1 MKKLMVGI
9 ALTATLATAVTPGF
23 GSIGGNQ
30 EKAYAAT
37 VTYKVTASKLN
48 VRSGAGT
55 TYGIIGSVVKDQ
67 TLSVVSKSG
76 SWYKINYNGRTGY
89 VSSDYVQASGTTTA
103 PTTPPAESAA
113 YTVTA
118 STLNVR
124 SGAGTNYA
132 SIGSV
137 IKGQKLSVV
146 SKSGSWYKIN
156 YNGRTGYVS
165 SDYVQ
170 ASGTTTAPTT
180 PPAESTAYT
189 VTASTLNVRS
199 GAGTNYASIGSVTKG
214 QKLSV
219 VSKSGS
225 WYKINYNGRTGYVSS
240 DYVQASGTTTAPTTP
255 PAESTAY
262 TVTASTLNVRS
273 GAGTNYASIGSVT
286 KGQKLSV
293 VSKSGSWYK
302 INYNGRTG
310 YVSSDYVQ
318 ASGTTTAPTTP
329 PAESTA
335 YTVTA
340 STLNVRSGA
349 GTSYASIGS
358 VTKGQKLSVVSKSGS
373 WYKINYNGRTG
384 YVSSD
389 YVQASATASPKLVV
403 DSFKT
408 LGNAQQVIL
417 VTADNYDTKSAKIQ
431 TFEKVDG
438 KWKQVLTANGVL
450 GQKGFALSKKE
461 GDMESPTGKY
471 TIGTAFGRYANPGTK
486 LPYRKITAN
495 DVWVDDSKSSLYNTW
510 QQKPANGRW
519 TSAENMDIPAYD
531 YGFVI
536 NYNESRTPGKGSA
549 IFFHVGTNYTAG
561 CTATSKEQVVSILK
575 WLNPEKNPVIIQS
588 LVSELD
594 KY

>member
-1 MKKLMVGI
+1 MEGKQLKKLMVGM

-30 EKAYAAT
+30 GKAYAAT

-55 TYGIIGSVVKDQ
+55 NYGIIGSVVKDQ
-67 TLSVVSKSG
+67 MLSVVSKSG

-89 VSSDYVQASGTTTA
+89 VSSDYVQASGTTT
-103 PTTPPAESAA
+103 PPAESTT

-124 SGAGTNYA
+124 SGAGT
-132 SIGSV
+132 S
-137 IKGQKLSVV
+137 
-146 SKSGSWYKIN
+146 
-156 YNGRTGYVS
+156 
-165 SDYVQ
+165 
-170 ASGTTTAPTT
+170 
-180 PPAESTAYT
+180 
-189 VTASTLNVRS
+189 
-199 GAGTNYASIGSVTKG
+199 YASIGSVTKG

-240 DYVQASGTTTAPTTP
+240 DYVQASGTTTP
-255 PAESTAY
+255 PAEST
-262 TVTASTLNVRS
+262 T
-273 GAGTNYASIGSVT
+273 
-286 KGQKLSV
+286 
-293 VSKSGSWYK
+293 
-302 INYNGRTG
+302 
-310 YVSSDYVQ
+310 
-318 ASGTTTAPTTP
+318 
-329 PAESTA
+329 

-358 VTKGQKLSVVSKSGS
+358 VTKGQKLSVVCKSGS

-471 TIGTAFGRYANPGTK
+471 TIGTAFGRYENPGTK

-536 NYNESRTPGKGSA
+536 NYNESRTPGNGSA

-588 LVSELD
+588 PVSELD

>member
-1 MKKLMVGI
+1 MKKLMVGM

-55 TYGIIGSVVKDQ
+55 TYGIIGSVVKGQ
-67 TLSVVSKSG
+67 TLSVMSKSG

-89 VSSDYVQASGTTTA
+89 VSSDYVQTSGT
-103 PTTPPAESAA
+103 TTPPAESTT

-124 SGAGTNYA
+124 SGAGTNY
-132 SIGSV
+132 V
-137 IKGQKLSVV
+137 
-146 SKSGSWYKIN
+146 
-156 YNGRTGYVS
+156 
-165 SDYVQ
+165 
-170 ASGTTTAPTT
+170 
-180 PPAESTAYT
+180 
-189 VTASTLNVRS
+189 
-199 GAGTNYASIGSVTKG
+199 SIGSVTKG

-240 DYVQASGTTTAPTTP
+240 DYVQTSGTTTP
-255 PAESTAY
+255 PAEST
-262 TVTASTLNVRS
+262 T
-273 GAGTNYASIGSVT
+273 
-286 KGQKLSV
+286 
-293 VSKSGSWYK
+293 
-302 INYNGRTG
+302 
-310 YVSSDYVQ
+310 
-318 ASGTTTAPTTP
+318 
-329 PAESTA
+329 

-358 VTKGQKLSVVSKSGS
+358 VTKGQKLSVVSKSGN

-588 LVSELD
+588 PVSELD

>member
-1 MKKLMVGI
+1 MEGKQLKKLMVGM

-55 TYGIIGSVVKDQ
+55 TYGIIGSVVKGQ
-67 TLSVVSKSG
+67 TLSVMSKSG

-89 VSSDYVQASGTTTA
+89 VSSDYVQTSGT
-103 PTTPPAESAA
+103 
-113 YTVTA
+113 
-118 STLNVR
+118 
-124 SGAGTNYA
+124 
-132 SIGSV
+132 
-137 IKGQKLSVV
+137 
-146 SKSGSWYKIN
+146 
-156 YNGRTGYVS
+156 
-165 SDYVQ
+165 
-170 ASGTTTAPTT
+170 TT
-180 PPAESTAYT
+180 PPAESTTYT

-240 DYVQASGTTTAPTTP
+240 DYVQTSGTTTP
-255 PAESTAY
+255 PAEST
-262 TVTASTLNVRS
+262 T
-273 GAGTNYASIGSVT
+273 
-286 KGQKLSV
+286 
-293 VSKSGSWYK
+293 
-302 INYNGRTG
+302 
-310 YVSSDYVQ
+310 
-318 ASGTTTAPTTP
+318 
-329 PAESTA
+329 

-358 VTKGQKLSVVSKSGS
+358 VTKGQKLSVVSKSGN

-588 LVSELD
+588 PVSELD

>member
-1 MKKLMVGI
+1 MT
-9 ALTATLATAVTPGF
+9 LTATLAMTITPGF
-23 GSIGGNQ
+23 SSIGGNQ
-30 EKAYAAT
+30 GKAYAAT
-37 VTYKVTASKLN
+37 VTYKVTATKLN

-67 TLSVVSKSG
+67 MLSVVSKSG

-89 VSSDYVQASGTTTA
+89 VSSDYVQVSGT
-103 PTTPPAESAA
+103 TTPPAESTT

-124 SGAGTNYA
+124 SGAGTSYA
-132 SIGSV
+132 
-137 IKGQKLSVV
+137 
-146 SKSGSWYKIN
+146 
-156 YNGRTGYVS
+156 
-165 SDYVQ
+165 
-170 ASGTTTAPTT
+170 A
-180 PPAESTAYT
+180 
-189 VTASTLNVRS
+189 
-199 GAGTNYASIGSVTKG
+199 IGSVTKG

-240 DYVQASGTTTAPTTP
+240 DYVQVSGTTTP
-255 PAESTAY
+255 PAEST
-262 TVTASTLNVRS
+262 T
-273 GAGTNYASIGSVT
+273 
-286 KGQKLSV
+286 
-293 VSKSGSWYK
+293 
-302 INYNGRTG
+302 
-310 YVSSDYVQ
+310 
-318 ASGTTTAPTTP
+318 
-329 PAESTA
+329 

-349 GTSYASIGS
+349 GTSYAAIGS

-417 VTADNYDTKSAKIQ
+417 VTADNYDTKSARIQ
-431 TFEKVDG
+431 TFEKADG

-471 TIGTAFGRYANPGTK
+471 TIGTAFGRYENPGTK
-486 LPYRKITAN
+486 LLYRKITAN
-495 DVWVDDSKSSLYNTW
+495 DVWVDDSKSPLYNTW

-588 LVSELD
+588 PVSELD

>member
-1 MKKLMVGI
+1 MEGKQLKKLMVGM

-30 EKAYAAT
+30 GKAYAAT

-55 TYGIIGSVVKDQ
+55 TYGIIGSVVKGQ
-67 TLSVVSKSG
+67 TLSVMSKSG

-89 VSSDYVQASGTTTA
+89 VSSDYVQSSG
-103 PTTPPAESAA
+103 
-113 YTVTA
+113 
-118 STLNVR
+118 
-124 SGAGTNYA
+124 
-132 SIGSV
+132 
-137 IKGQKLSVV
+137 
-146 SKSGSWYKIN
+146 
-156 YNGRTGYVS
+156 
-165 SDYVQ
+165 
-170 ASGTTTAPTT
+170 TT
-180 PPAESTAYT
+180 PPAESTTYT

-240 DYVQASGTTTAPTTP
+240 DYVQTSGTTP

-273 GAGTNYASIGSVT
+273 GAGTNYAAIGSVT

-293 VSKSGSWYK
+293 VSKSG
-302 INYNGRTG
+302 
-310 YVSSDYVQ
+310 D
-318 ASGTTTAPTTP
+318 
-329 PAESTA
+329 
-335 YTVTA
+335 
-340 STLNVRSGA
+340 
-349 GTSYASIGS
+349 
-358 VTKGQKLSVVSKSGS
+358 

-471 TIGTAFGRYANPGTK
+471 TIGTGFGRYANPGTK

-588 LVSELD
+588 PVSELD

>member
-1 MKKLMVGI
+1 MEGKQLKKLMVGM

-30 EKAYAAT
+30 EKAYAAAT

-55 TYGIIGSVVKDQ
+55 NYGIIGSVVKDQ
-67 TLSVVSKSG
+67 MLSVVSKSG

-89 VSSDYVQASGTTTA
+89 VSSDYVQASGTTT
-103 PTTPPAESAA
+103 
-113 YTVTA
+113 
-118 STLNVR
+118 
-124 SGAGTNYA
+124 
-132 SIGSV
+132 
-137 IKGQKLSVV
+137 
-146 SKSGSWYKIN
+146 
-156 YNGRTGYVS
+156 
-165 SDYVQ
+165 
-170 ASGTTTAPTT
+170 
-180 PPAESTAYT
+180 PPAESTT
-189 VTASTLNVRS
+189 
-199 GAGTNYASIGSVTKG
+199 
-214 QKLSV
+214 
-219 VSKSGS
+219 
-225 WYKINYNGRTGYVSS
+225 
-240 DYVQASGTTTAPTTP
+240 
-255 PAESTAY
+255 
-262 TVTASTLNVRS
+262 
-273 GAGTNYASIGSVT
+273 
-286 KGQKLSV
+286 
-293 VSKSGSWYK
+293 
-302 INYNGRTG
+302 
-310 YVSSDYVQ
+310 
-318 ASGTTTAPTTP
+318 
-329 PAESTA
+329 

-536 NYNESRTPGKGSA
+536 NYNESRTPGNGSA

-588 LVSELD
+588 PVSELD

>member
-1 MKKLMVGI
+1 VEGKQLKKLMVGM
-9 ALTATLATAVTPGF
+9 ALTATLATAITPDF
-23 GSIGGNQ
+23 SSIGGNQ
-30 EKAYAAT
+30 GKAYAAT

-48 VRSGAGT
+48 VRSGAET

-89 VSSDYVQASGTTTA
+89 VSSDYVQASGTT
-103 PTTPPAESAA
+103 PS
-113 YTVTA
+113 
-118 STLNVR
+118 
-124 SGAGTNYA
+124 
-132 SIGSV
+132 
-137 IKGQKLSVV
+137 
-146 SKSGSWYKIN
+146 
-156 YNGRTGYVS
+156 
-165 SDYVQ
+165 
-170 ASGTTTAPTT
+170 
-180 PPAESTAYT
+180 AESTTYI

-225 WYKINYNGRTGYVSS
+225 WYKINYNGG
-240 DYVQASGTTTAPTTP
+240 
-255 PAESTAY
+255 
-262 TVTASTLNVRS
+262 
-273 GAGTNYASIGSVT
+273 
-286 KGQKLSV
+286 
-293 VSKSGSWYK
+293 
-302 INYNGRTG
+302 
-310 YVSSDYVQ
+310 
-318 ASGTTTAPTTP
+318 
-329 PAESTA
+329 
-335 YTVTA
+335 
-340 STLNVRSGA
+340 
-349 GTSYASIGS
+349 
-358 VTKGQKLSVVSKSGS
+358 
-373 WYKINYNGRTG
+373 TG

-588 LVSELD
+588 PVSELD

>member
-1 MKKLMVGI
+1 MEGKQLKRLMVGM
-9 ALTATLATAVTPGF
+9 ALTATLVTAVTPGF
-23 GSIGGNQ
+23 GSIGKNQ

-55 TYGIIGSVVKDQ
+55 TYGIIGSVVKGQ
-67 TLSVVSKSG
+67 TLSVMSKSGSWYKINYGGRTGYVSSDYVQASGTTTPPAESTTYSVTASTLNVRSGAGTNYAAIGSVTKGQTLSVMSKSG

-89 VSSDYVQASGTTTA
+89 VSSDYVQSSGT
-103 PTTPPAESAA
+103 
-113 YTVTA
+113 
-118 STLNVR
+118 
-124 SGAGTNYA
+124 
-132 SIGSV
+132 
-137 IKGQKLSVV
+137 
-146 SKSGSWYKIN
+146 
-156 YNGRTGYVS
+156 
-165 SDYVQ
+165 
-170 ASGTTTAPTT
+170 TT
-180 PPAESTAYT
+180 PPAESTTY
-189 VTASTLNVRS
+189 
-199 GAGTNYASIGSVTKG
+199 I
-214 QKLSV
+214 
-219 VSKSGS
+219 
-225 WYKINYNGRTGYVSS
+225 
-240 DYVQASGTTTAPTTP
+240 
-255 PAESTAY
+255 
-262 TVTASTLNVRS
+262 
-273 GAGTNYASIGSVT
+273 
-286 KGQKLSV
+286 
-293 VSKSGSWYK
+293 
-302 INYNGRTG
+302 
-310 YVSSDYVQ
+310 
-318 ASGTTTAPTTP
+318 
-329 PAESTA
+329 
-335 YTVTA
+335 VTA

-358 VTKGQKLSVVSKSGS
+358 VTKGQKLSVVSKSGD

-389 YVQASATASPKLVV
+389 YVQVSATASPKLVV

-438 KWKQVLTANGVL
+438 NWKQVLTANGVL
-450 GQKGFALSKKE
+450 GQKGFSLSKKE

-471 TIGTAFGRYANPGTK
+471 TIGTAFGRYENPGTK
-486 LPYRKITAN
+486 LPYRKITSN

-519 TSAENMDIPAYD
+519 ASAENMDIPAYD

-575 WLNPEKNPVIIQS
+575 WLNPEKKPVIIQS
-588 LVSELD
+588 PVSELD

>member
-1 MKKLMVGI
+1 MKKLMVGM

-30 EKAYAAT
+30 GKAYAAT

-55 TYGIIGSVVKDQ
+55 NYGIIGSVVKDQ
-67 TLSVVSKSG
+67 MLSVVSKSG
-76 SWYKINYNGRTGY
+76 SWYKINYSGRTGY
-89 VSSDYVQASGTTTA
+89 VSSDYVQASGTT
-103 PTTPPAESAA
+103 
-113 YTVTA
+113 
-118 STLNVR
+118 
-124 SGAGTNYA
+124 
-132 SIGSV
+132 
-137 IKGQKLSVV
+137 
-146 SKSGSWYKIN
+146 
-156 YNGRTGYVS
+156 
-165 SDYVQ
+165 
-170 ASGTTTAPTT
+170 
-180 PPAESTAYT
+180 PPAESTTYT

-240 DYVQASGTTTAPTTP
+240 DYVQASGTTTP
-255 PAESTAY
+255 PAEST
-262 TVTASTLNVRS
+262 T
-273 GAGTNYASIGSVT
+273 
-286 KGQKLSV
+286 
-293 VSKSGSWYK
+293 
-302 INYNGRTG
+302 
-310 YVSSDYVQ
+310 
-318 ASGTTTAPTTP
+318 
-329 PAESTA
+329 

-471 TIGTAFGRYANPGTK
+471 TIGTAFGRYENPGTK

-536 NYNESRTPGKGSA
+536 NYNESRTPGNGSA

-588 LVSELD
+588 PVSELD

>member
-1 MKKLMVGI
+1 MEGKQLKKLMVGM

-30 EKAYAAT
+30 GKAYAAT

-55 TYGIIGSVVKDQ
+55 NYGIIGSVVKDQ
-67 TLSVVSKSG
+67 MLSVVSKSG

-89 VSSDYVQASGTTTA
+89 VSSDYVQASGTTT
-103 PTTPPAESAA
+103 PPSESTT

-124 SGAGTNYA
+124 SGAGT
-132 SIGSV
+132 S
-137 IKGQKLSVV
+137 
-146 SKSGSWYKIN
+146 
-156 YNGRTGYVS
+156 
-165 SDYVQ
+165 
-170 ASGTTTAPTT
+170 
-180 PPAESTAYT
+180 
-189 VTASTLNVRS
+189 
-199 GAGTNYASIGSVTKG
+199 YASIGSVTKG

-240 DYVQASGTTTAPTTP
+240 DYVQASGTTTP
-255 PAESTAY
+255 PAEST
-262 TVTASTLNVRS
+262 T
-273 GAGTNYASIGSVT
+273 
-286 KGQKLSV
+286 
-293 VSKSGSWYK
+293 
-302 INYNGRTG
+302 
-310 YVSSDYVQ
+310 
-318 ASGTTTAPTTP
+318 
-329 PAESTA
+329 

-471 TIGTAFGRYANPGTK
+471 TIGTAFGRYENPGTK

-536 NYNESRTPGKGSA
+536 NYNESRTPGNGSA

-588 LVSELD
+588 PVSELD

>member
-1 MKKLMVGI
+1 LKKLMVGM

-55 TYGIIGSVVKDQ
+55 TYGIIGSVVKGQ
-67 TLSVVSKSG
+67 TLSVMSKSG

-89 VSSDYVQASGTTTA
+89 VSSDYVQTSGT
-103 PTTPPAESAA
+103 
-113 YTVTA
+113 
-118 STLNVR
+118 
-124 SGAGTNYA
+124 
-132 SIGSV
+132 
-137 IKGQKLSVV
+137 
-146 SKSGSWYKIN
+146 
-156 YNGRTGYVS
+156 
-165 SDYVQ
+165 
-170 ASGTTTAPTT
+170 TT
-180 PPAESTAYT
+180 PPAESTTYT

-240 DYVQASGTTTAPTTP
+240 DYVQTSGTTTP
-255 PAESTAY
+255 PAEST
-262 TVTASTLNVRS
+262 T
-273 GAGTNYASIGSVT
+273 
-286 KGQKLSV
+286 
-293 VSKSGSWYK
+293 
-302 INYNGRTG
+302 
-310 YVSSDYVQ
+310 
-318 ASGTTTAPTTP
+318 
-329 PAESTA
+329 

-358 VTKGQKLSVVSKSGS
+358 VTKGQKLSVVSKSGN

-588 LVSELD
+588 PVSELD

>member
-1 MKKLMVGI
+1 MEGKQLKKLMVGM

-30 EKAYAAT
+30 GKAYAAT

-55 TYGIIGSVVKDQ
+55 NYGIIGSVVKDQ
-67 TLSVVSKSG
+67 MLSVVSKSG

-89 VSSDYVQASGTTTA
+89 VSSDYVQASGTTT
-103 PTTPPAESAA
+103 PPAESTT

-124 SGAGTNYA
+124 SGAGT
-132 SIGSV
+132 S
-137 IKGQKLSVV
+137 
-146 SKSGSWYKIN
+146 
-156 YNGRTGYVS
+156 
-165 SDYVQ
+165 
-170 ASGTTTAPTT
+170 
-180 PPAESTAYT
+180 
-189 VTASTLNVRS
+189 
-199 GAGTNYASIGSVTKG
+199 YASIGSVTKG

-240 DYVQASGTTTAPTTP
+240 DYVQASGTTTP
-255 PAESTAY
+255 PAEST
-262 TVTASTLNVRS
+262 T
-273 GAGTNYASIGSVT
+273 
-286 KGQKLSV
+286 
-293 VSKSGSWYK
+293 
-302 INYNGRTG
+302 
-310 YVSSDYVQ
+310 
-318 ASGTTTAPTTP
+318 
-329 PAESTA
+329 

-358 VTKGQKLSVVSKSGS
+358 VTKGQKLSVVSKSRS

-438 KWKQVLTANGVL
+438 KWKQVLTANGVV

-471 TIGTAFGRYANPGTK
+471 TIGTAFGRYENPGTK

-536 NYNESRTPGKGSA
+536 NYNESRTPGNGSA

-588 LVSELD
+588 PVSELD

>member
-1 MKKLMVGI
+1 MEGKQLKKLMVGM

-30 EKAYAAT
+30 GKAYAAT

-55 TYGIIGSVVKDQ
+55 NYGIIGSVVKDQ
-67 TLSVVSKSG
+67 MLSVVSKSG

-89 VSSDYVQASGTTTA
+89 VSSDYVQASGTTT
-103 PTTPPAESAA
+103 PPAESTT

-124 SGAGTNYA
+124 SGAGT
-132 SIGSV
+132 S
-137 IKGQKLSVV
+137 
-146 SKSGSWYKIN
+146 
-156 YNGRTGYVS
+156 
-165 SDYVQ
+165 
-170 ASGTTTAPTT
+170 
-180 PPAESTAYT
+180 
-189 VTASTLNVRS
+189 
-199 GAGTNYASIGSVTKG
+199 YASIGSVTKG

-240 DYVQASGTTTAPTTP
+240 DYVQASGTTTP
-255 PAESTAY
+255 PAEST
-262 TVTASTLNVRS
+262 T
-273 GAGTNYASIGSVT
+273 
-286 KGQKLSV
+286 
-293 VSKSGSWYK
+293 
-302 INYNGRTG
+302 
-310 YVSSDYVQ
+310 
-318 ASGTTTAPTTP
+318 
-329 PAESTA
+329 

-471 TIGTAFGRYANPGTK
+471 TIGTAFGRYENPGTK
-486 LPYRKITAN
+486 LPYQKITAN

-536 NYNESRTPGKGSA
+536 NYNESRTPGNGSA

-588 LVSELD
+588 PVSELD

>member
-1 MKKLMVGI
+1 MEGKQLKKLMVGM

-30 EKAYAAT
+30 GKAYAAT

-55 TYGIIGSVVKDQ
+55 NYGIIGSVVKDQ
-67 TLSVVSKSG
+67 MLSVVSKSG

-89 VSSDYVQASGTTTA
+89 VSSDYVQASGTTT
-103 PTTPPAESAA
+103 PPAESTT

-124 SGAGTNYA
+124 SGAGT
-132 SIGSV
+132 S
-137 IKGQKLSVV
+137 
-146 SKSGSWYKIN
+146 
-156 YNGRTGYVS
+156 
-165 SDYVQ
+165 
-170 ASGTTTAPTT
+170 
-180 PPAESTAYT
+180 
-189 VTASTLNVRS
+189 
-199 GAGTNYASIGSVTKG
+199 YASIGSVTKG

-240 DYVQASGTTTAPTTP
+240 DYVQASGTTTP
-255 PAESTAY
+255 PAEST
-262 TVTASTLNVRS
+262 T
-273 GAGTNYASIGSVT
+273 
-286 KGQKLSV
+286 
-293 VSKSGSWYK
+293 
-302 INYNGRTG
+302 
-310 YVSSDYVQ
+310 
-318 ASGTTTAPTTP
+318 
-329 PAESTA
+329 

-358 VTKGQKLSVVSKSGS
+358 LTKGQKLSVVSKSGS

-471 TIGTAFGRYANPGTK
+471 TIGTAFGRYENPGTK

-536 NYNESRTPGKGSA
+536 NYNESRTPGNGSA

-588 LVSELD
+588 PVSELD

>member
-1 MKKLMVGI
+1 MEGKQLKKLMVGM

-23 GSIGGNQ
+23 GLIGGNQ
-30 EKAYAAT
+30 EKAYAAAA

-55 TYGIIGSVVKDQ
+55 TYGIIGSVVKGQ
-67 TLSVVSKSG
+67 TLSVMSKSG

-89 VSSDYVQASGTTTA
+89 VSSDYVQASGTA
-103 PTTPPAESAA
+103 TPPAESTT

-137 IKGQKLSVV
+137 KKGQKLSVV

-170 ASGTTTAPTT
+170 ASGTAT
-180 PPAESTAYT
+180 PPAESTTYT

-240 DYVQASGTTTAPTTP
+240 DYVQASATT
-255 PAESTAY
+255 
-262 TVTASTLNVRS
+262 
-273 GAGTNYASIGSVT
+273 
-286 KGQKLSV
+286 
-293 VSKSGSWYK
+293 
-302 INYNGRTG
+302 
-310 YVSSDYVQ
+310 
-318 ASGTTTAPTTP
+318 
-329 PAESTA
+329 
-335 YTVTA
+335 
-340 STLNVRSGA
+340 
-349 GTSYASIGS
+349 
-358 VTKGQKLSVVSKSGS
+358 
-373 WYKINYNGRTG
+373 
-384 YVSSD
+384 
-389 YVQASATASPKLVV
+389 SPKLVV

-588 LVSELD
+588 PVSELD

>member
-1 MKKLMVGI
+1 MKKLMVGM

-55 TYGIIGSVVKDQ
+55 NYGIIGSVVKDQ

-103 PTTPPAESAA
+103 PTTPPAESTT

-137 IKGQKLSVV
+137 TKGQKLSVM

-180 PPAESTAYT
+180 PPAESTTYTVTASTLNVRSGAGTNYASIGSVTKGQKLSVMSKSGSWYKINYNGRTGYVSSDYVQASGTTMAPTTPPAESTTYTVTASTLNVRSGAGTNYASIGSVTKGQKLSVMSKSGSWYKINYNGRTGYVSSDYVQASGTTTAPTTPPAESTTYT

-225 WYKINYNGRTGYVSS
+225 WYKINYNGR
-240 DYVQASGTTTAPTTP
+240 
-255 PAESTAY
+255 
-262 TVTASTLNVRS
+262 R
-273 GAGTNYASIGSVT
+273 
-286 KGQKLSV
+286 
-293 VSKSGSWYK
+293 
-302 INYNGRTG
+302 
-310 YVSSDYVQ
+310 
-318 ASGTTTAPTTP
+318 
-329 PAESTA
+329 
-335 YTVTA
+335 
-340 STLNVRSGA
+340 
-349 GTSYASIGS
+349 
-358 VTKGQKLSVVSKSGS
+358 
-373 WYKINYNGRTG
+373 G

-450 GQKGFALSKKE
+450 GQKGFALAKKE

-486 LPYRKITAN
+486 LPYRKITSN

-588 LVSELD
+588 PVSELD

>member
-1 MKKLMVGI
+1 MEGKQLKKLMVGM

-30 EKAYAAT
+30 GKAYAAT

-55 TYGIIGSVVKDQ
+55 NYGIIGSVVKDQ
-67 TLSVVSKSG
+67 MLSVVSKSG

-89 VSSDYVQASGTTTA
+89 VSSDYVQASGTTT
-103 PTTPPAESAA
+103 
-113 YTVTA
+113 
-118 STLNVR
+118 
-124 SGAGTNYA
+124 
-132 SIGSV
+132 
-137 IKGQKLSVV
+137 
-146 SKSGSWYKIN
+146 
-156 YNGRTGYVS
+156 
-165 SDYVQ
+165 
-170 ASGTTTAPTT
+170 
-180 PPAESTAYT
+180 PPAESTT
-189 VTASTLNVRS
+189 
-199 GAGTNYASIGSVTKG
+199 
-214 QKLSV
+214 
-219 VSKSGS
+219 
-225 WYKINYNGRTGYVSS
+225 
-240 DYVQASGTTTAPTTP
+240 
-255 PAESTAY
+255 
-262 TVTASTLNVRS
+262 
-273 GAGTNYASIGSVT
+273 
-286 KGQKLSV
+286 
-293 VSKSGSWYK
+293 
-302 INYNGRTG
+302 
-310 YVSSDYVQ
+310 
-318 ASGTTTAPTTP
+318 
-329 PAESTA
+329 

-536 NYNESRTPGKGSA
+536 NYNESRTPGNGSA

-588 LVSELD
+588 PVSELD

>member
-1 MKKLMVGI
+1 MEGKQLKKLMVGM

-55 TYGIIGSVVKDQ
+55 TYGIIGSVVKGQ

-89 VSSDYVQASGTTTA
+89 VSSDYVQASGTA
-103 PTTPPAESAA
+103 
-113 YTVTA
+113 
-118 STLNVR
+118 
-124 SGAGTNYA
+124 
-132 SIGSV
+132 
-137 IKGQKLSVV
+137 
-146 SKSGSWYKIN
+146 
-156 YNGRTGYVS
+156 
-165 SDYVQ
+165 
-170 ASGTTTAPTT
+170 T
-180 PPAESTAYT
+180 PPAESTTYT

-240 DYVQASGTTTAPTTP
+240 DYVQEASGTATP
-255 PAESTAY
+255 PAESTTY

-273 GAGTNYASIGSVT
+273 GAGTN
-286 KGQKLSV
+286 
-293 VSKSGSWYK
+293 
-302 INYNGRTG
+302 
-310 YVSSDYVQ
+310 
-318 ASGTTTAPTTP
+318 
-329 PAESTA
+329 
-335 YTVTA
+335 
-340 STLNVRSGA
+340 
-349 GTSYASIGS
+349 YASIGS

-588 LVSELD
+588 PVSELD

>member
-1 MKKLMVGI
+1 MEGKQLKKLMVGM

-30 EKAYAAT
+30 GKAYAAT

-55 TYGIIGSVVKDQ
+55 NYGIIGSVVKDQ
-67 TLSVVSKSG
+67 MLSVVSKSG

-89 VSSDYVQASGTTTA
+89 VSSDYVQASGTTT
-103 PTTPPAESAA
+103 
-113 YTVTA
+113 
-118 STLNVR
+118 
-124 SGAGTNYA
+124 
-132 SIGSV
+132 
-137 IKGQKLSVV
+137 
-146 SKSGSWYKIN
+146 
-156 YNGRTGYVS
+156 
-165 SDYVQ
+165 
-170 ASGTTTAPTT
+170 
-180 PPAESTAYT
+180 PPAESTT
-189 VTASTLNVRS
+189 
-199 GAGTNYASIGSVTKG
+199 
-214 QKLSV
+214 
-219 VSKSGS
+219 
-225 WYKINYNGRTGYVSS
+225 
-240 DYVQASGTTTAPTTP
+240 
-255 PAESTAY
+255 
-262 TVTASTLNVRS
+262 
-273 GAGTNYASIGSVT
+273 
-286 KGQKLSV
+286 
-293 VSKSGSWYK
+293 
-302 INYNGRTG
+302 
-310 YVSSDYVQ
+310 
-318 ASGTTTAPTTP
+318 
-329 PAESTA
+329 

-438 KWKQVLTANGVL
+438 KWKQVLTANGVV

-471 TIGTAFGRYANPGTK
+471 TIGTAFGRYENPGTK

-536 NYNESRTPGKGSA
+536 NYNESRTPGNGSA

-588 LVSELD
+588 PVSELD

>member
-1 MKKLMVGI
+1 MEGKQLKKLMVGM
-9 ALTATLATAVTPGF
+9 ALTAALATAVTPGF

-30 EKAYAAT
+30 GKAYAAT

-55 TYGIIGSVVKDQ
+55 NYGIIGSVVKDQ
-67 TLSVVSKSG
+67 MLSVVSKSG

-89 VSSDYVQASGTTTA
+89 VSSDYVQASGTTT
-103 PTTPPAESAA
+103 PPAESTT

-124 SGAGTNYA
+124 SGAGT
-132 SIGSV
+132 S
-137 IKGQKLSVV
+137 
-146 SKSGSWYKIN
+146 
-156 YNGRTGYVS
+156 
-165 SDYVQ
+165 
-170 ASGTTTAPTT
+170 
-180 PPAESTAYT
+180 
-189 VTASTLNVRS
+189 
-199 GAGTNYASIGSVTKG
+199 YASIGSVTKG

-240 DYVQASGTTTAPTTP
+240 DYVQASGTTTP
-255 PAESTAY
+255 PAEST
-262 TVTASTLNVRS
+262 T
-273 GAGTNYASIGSVT
+273 
-286 KGQKLSV
+286 
-293 VSKSGSWYK
+293 
-302 INYNGRTG
+302 
-310 YVSSDYVQ
+310 
-318 ASGTTTAPTTP
+318 
-329 PAESTA
+329 

-471 TIGTAFGRYANPGTK
+471 TIGTAFGRYENPGTK

-536 NYNESRTPGKGSA
+536 NYNESRTPGNGSA

-588 LVSELD
+588 PVSELD

>member
-1 MKKLMVGI
+1 MEGKQLKKLMVGM

-30 EKAYAAT
+30 GKAYAAT

-55 TYGIIGSVVKDQ
+55 TYGIIGSVAKGQ
-67 TLSVVSKSG
+67 TLSVMSKSG

-89 VSSDYVQASGTTTA
+89 VSSDYVQASGTTT
-103 PTTPPAESAA
+103 
-113 YTVTA
+113 
-118 STLNVR
+118 
-124 SGAGTNYA
+124 
-132 SIGSV
+132 
-137 IKGQKLSVV
+137 
-146 SKSGSWYKIN
+146 
-156 YNGRTGYVS
+156 
-165 SDYVQ
+165 
-170 ASGTTTAPTT
+170 
-180 PPAESTAYT
+180 PPAESTT
-189 VTASTLNVRS
+189 
-199 GAGTNYASIGSVTKG
+199 
-214 QKLSV
+214 
-219 VSKSGS
+219 
-225 WYKINYNGRTGYVSS
+225 
-240 DYVQASGTTTAPTTP
+240 
-255 PAESTAY
+255 
-262 TVTASTLNVRS
+262 
-273 GAGTNYASIGSVT
+273 
-286 KGQKLSV
+286 
-293 VSKSGSWYK
+293 
-302 INYNGRTG
+302 
-310 YVSSDYVQ
+310 
-318 ASGTTTAPTTP
+318 
-329 PAESTA
+329 

-389 YVQASATASPKLVV
+389 YVQASATTSPKLVV

-417 VTADNYDTKSAKIQ
+417 VTADNYDTKSAKIR
-431 TFEKVDG
+431 TFEKADG

-588 LVSELD
+588 PVSELD

>member
-1 MKKLMVGI
+1 MEGKQLKKLMVGM

-30 EKAYAAT
+30 EKAYAAAT

-55 TYGIIGSVVKDQ
+55 TYGIIGSVVKGQ
-67 TLSVVSKSG
+67 TLSVM
-76 SWYKINYNGRTGY
+76 
-89 VSSDYVQASGTTTA
+89 
-103 PTTPPAESAA
+103 
-113 YTVTA
+113 
-118 STLNVR
+118 
-124 SGAGTNYA
+124 
-132 SIGSV
+132 
-137 IKGQKLSVV
+137 
-146 SKSGSWYKIN
+146 
-156 YNGRTGYVS
+156 
-165 SDYVQ
+165 
-170 ASGTTTAPTT
+170 
-180 PPAESTAYT
+180 
-189 VTASTLNVRS
+189 
-199 GAGTNYASIGSVTKG
+199 
-214 QKLSV
+214 
-219 VSKSGS
+219 
-225 WYKINYNGRTGYVSS
+225 
-240 DYVQASGTTTAPTTP
+240 
-255 PAESTAY
+255 
-262 TVTASTLNVRS
+262 
-273 GAGTNYASIGSVT
+273 
-286 KGQKLSV
+286 
-293 VSKSGSWYK
+293 
-302 INYNGRTG
+302 
-310 YVSSDYVQ
+310 
-318 ASGTTTAPTTP
+318 
-329 PAESTA
+329 
-335 YTVTA
+335 
-340 STLNVRSGA
+340 
-349 GTSYASIGS
+349 
-358 VTKGQKLSVVSKSGS
+358 SKSGS

-389 YVQASATASPKLVV
+389 YVQASATTTTSPKLVV

-588 LVSELD
+588 PVSELD

>member
-1 MKKLMVGI
+1 MKKLMVGM

-55 TYGIIGSVVKDQ
+55 TYGIIGSVVKGQ
-67 TLSVVSKSG
+67 ALSVMSKSG
-76 SWYKINYNGRTGY
+76 SWYKINYNGRMGY
-89 VSSDYVQASGTTTA
+89 VSSDYVQASGTTT
-103 PTTPPAESAA
+103 PPAESTT

-118 STLNVR
+118 SM
-124 SGAGTNYA
+124 
-132 SIGSV
+132 
-137 IKGQKLSVV
+137 
-146 SKSGSWYKIN
+146 
-156 YNGRTGYVS
+156 
-165 SDYVQ
+165 
-170 ASGTTTAPTT
+170 
-180 PPAESTAYT
+180 
-189 VTASTLNVRS
+189 LNVRS

-225 WYKINYNGRTGYVSS
+225 WYKINYNGRMGYVSS
-240 DYVQASGTTTAPTTP
+240 DYVQASGTTTL
-255 PAESTAY
+255 PAESTTY
-262 TVTASTLNVRS
+262 TVTASMLNVRS
-273 GAGTNYASIGSVT
+273 GAGTN
-286 KGQKLSV
+286 
-293 VSKSGSWYK
+293 
-302 INYNGRTG
+302 
-310 YVSSDYVQ
+310 
-318 ASGTTTAPTTP
+318 
-329 PAESTA
+329 
-335 YTVTA
+335 
-340 STLNVRSGA
+340 
-349 GTSYASIGS
+349 YASIGS

-588 LVSELD
+588 PVSELD

>member
-1 MKKLMVGI
+1 MEGKQLKKLMVGM

-55 TYGIIGSVVKDQ
+55 TYGIIGSVVKGQ
-67 TLSVVSKSG
+67 TLSVMSKSG

-89 VSSDYVQASGTTTA
+89 VSSDYVQASGTTT
-103 PTTPPAESAA
+103 
-113 YTVTA
+113 
-118 STLNVR
+118 
-124 SGAGTNYA
+124 
-132 SIGSV
+132 
-137 IKGQKLSVV
+137 
-146 SKSGSWYKIN
+146 
-156 YNGRTGYVS
+156 
-165 SDYVQ
+165 
-170 ASGTTTAPTT
+170 
-180 PPAESTAYT
+180 PPAESTT
-189 VTASTLNVRS
+189 
-199 GAGTNYASIGSVTKG
+199 
-214 QKLSV
+214 
-219 VSKSGS
+219 
-225 WYKINYNGRTGYVSS
+225 
-240 DYVQASGTTTAPTTP
+240 
-255 PAESTAY
+255 
-262 TVTASTLNVRS
+262 
-273 GAGTNYASIGSVT
+273 
-286 KGQKLSV
+286 
-293 VSKSGSWYK
+293 
-302 INYNGRTG
+302 
-310 YVSSDYVQ
+310 
-318 ASGTTTAPTTP
+318 
-329 PAESTA
+329 

-438 KWKQVLTANGVL
+438 KWKQVLTANGVV

-471 TIGTAFGRYANPGTK
+471 TIGTAFGRYENPGTK

-588 LVSELD
+588 PVSELD

>member
-1 MKKLMVGI
+1 MEGKQLKKLMVGM

-30 EKAYAAT
+30 GKAYAAT

-48 VRSGAGT
+48 VRSGAET
-55 TYGIIGSVVKDQ
+55 NYGIIGSVVKDQ
-67 TLSVVSKSG
+67 MLSVVSKSG

-89 VSSDYVQASGTTTA
+89 VSSDYVQASGTTT
-103 PTTPPAESAA
+103 PPAESTT

-124 SGAGTNYA
+124 SGAGT
-132 SIGSV
+132 S
-137 IKGQKLSVV
+137 
-146 SKSGSWYKIN
+146 
-156 YNGRTGYVS
+156 
-165 SDYVQ
+165 
-170 ASGTTTAPTT
+170 
-180 PPAESTAYT
+180 
-189 VTASTLNVRS
+189 
-199 GAGTNYASIGSVTKG
+199 YASIGSVTKG

-240 DYVQASGTTTAPTTP
+240 DYVQASGTTTP
-255 PAESTAY
+255 PAEST
-262 TVTASTLNVRS
+262 T
-273 GAGTNYASIGSVT
+273 
-286 KGQKLSV
+286 
-293 VSKSGSWYK
+293 
-302 INYNGRTG
+302 
-310 YVSSDYVQ
+310 
-318 ASGTTTAPTTP
+318 
-329 PAESTA
+329 

-471 TIGTAFGRYANPGTK
+471 TIGTAFGRYENPGTK

-536 NYNESRTPGKGSA
+536 NYNESRTPGNGSA

-588 LVSELD
+588 PVSELD

>member
-1 MKKLMVGI
+1 MKKLMVGM

-23 GSIGGNQ
+23 SSIGRNQ

-55 TYGIIGSVVKDQ
+55 NYGIIGSVVKDQ

-89 VSSDYVQASGTTTA
+89 VSSDYVQSSGTA
-103 PTTPPAESAA
+103 TPPAESIT

-137 IKGQKLSVV
+137 TKGQKLSVV
-146 SKSGSWYKIN
+146 NKNGSWYKIN

-170 ASGTTTAPTT
+170 LSGTTT
-180 PPAESTAYT
+180 PPAESITYT

-219 VSKSGS
+219 VSKSGG

-240 DYVQASGTTTAPTTP
+240 DYVQSSGTTTP
-255 PAESTAY
+255 PAESITY
-262 TVTASTLNVRS
+262 IVTASKLNVRS
-273 GAGTNYASIGSVT
+273 GAGTN
-286 KGQKLSV
+286 
-293 VSKSGSWYK
+293 
-302 INYNGRTG
+302 
-310 YVSSDYVQ
+310 
-318 ASGTTTAPTTP
+318 
-329 PAESTA
+329 
-335 YTVTA
+335 
-340 STLNVRSGA
+340 
-349 GTSYASIGS
+349 YASIGS

-486 LPYRKITAN
+486 LPYRKITSN

-519 TSAENMDIPAYD
+519 ASAENMDIPAYD

-588 LVSELD
+588 PVSELD

>member
-1 MKKLMVGI
+1 MEGKQLKKLMVGM
-9 ALTATLATAVTPGF
+9 ALTAVLATAVTPGF

-30 EKAYAAT
+30 GKAYAAT

-55 TYGIIGSVVKDQ
+55 NYGIIGSVVKDQ
-67 TLSVVSKSG
+67 MLSVVSKSG

-89 VSSDYVQASGTTTA
+89 VSSDYVQASGTTT
-103 PTTPPAESAA
+103 PPAESTT

-124 SGAGTNYA
+124 SGAGT
-132 SIGSV
+132 S
-137 IKGQKLSVV
+137 
-146 SKSGSWYKIN
+146 
-156 YNGRTGYVS
+156 
-165 SDYVQ
+165 
-170 ASGTTTAPTT
+170 
-180 PPAESTAYT
+180 
-189 VTASTLNVRS
+189 
-199 GAGTNYASIGSVTKG
+199 YASIGSVTKG

-240 DYVQASGTTTAPTTP
+240 DYVQASGTTTP
-255 PAESTAY
+255 PAEST
-262 TVTASTLNVRS
+262 T
-273 GAGTNYASIGSVT
+273 
-286 KGQKLSV
+286 
-293 VSKSGSWYK
+293 
-302 INYNGRTG
+302 
-310 YVSSDYVQ
+310 
-318 ASGTTTAPTTP
+318 
-329 PAESTA
+329 

-471 TIGTAFGRYANPGTK
+471 TIGTAFGRYENPGTK

-536 NYNESRTPGKGSA
+536 NYNESRTPGNGSA

-588 LVSELD
+588 PVSELD

>member
-1 MKKLMVGI
+1 MEGKQLKKLMVGM

-30 EKAYAAT
+30 EKAYAAAT

-55 TYGIIGSVVKDQ
+55 TYGIIGSVVKGQ
-67 TLSVVSKSG
+67 TLSVMSKSG

-89 VSSDYVQASGTTTA
+89 VSSDYVQASGTT
-103 PTTPPAESAA
+103 PPAESTT

-124 SGAGTNYA
+124 SGAGTSYA

-137 IKGQKLSVV
+137 TKGQKLSVV

-170 ASGTTTAPTT
+170 ASGTTT
-180 PPAESTAYT
+180 PPAESTTYT

-240 DYVQASGTTTAPTTP
+240 DYVQASATT
-255 PAESTAY
+255 
-262 TVTASTLNVRS
+262 
-273 GAGTNYASIGSVT
+273 
-286 KGQKLSV
+286 
-293 VSKSGSWYK
+293 
-302 INYNGRTG
+302 
-310 YVSSDYVQ
+310 
-318 ASGTTTAPTTP
+318 
-329 PAESTA
+329 
-335 YTVTA
+335 
-340 STLNVRSGA
+340 
-349 GTSYASIGS
+349 
-358 VTKGQKLSVVSKSGS
+358 
-373 WYKINYNGRTG
+373 
-384 YVSSD
+384 
-389 YVQASATASPKLVV
+389 SPKLVV

-588 LVSELD
+588 PVSELD

>member
-1 MKKLMVGI
+1 MEGKQLKKLMVGM

-55 TYGIIGSVVKDQ
+55 TYGIIGSVVKGQ

-89 VSSDYVQASGTTTA
+89 VSSDYVQASGTT
-103 PTTPPAESAA
+103 PPAESTT

-124 SGAGTNYA
+124 SGAGT
-132 SIGSV
+132 S
-137 IKGQKLSVV
+137 
-146 SKSGSWYKIN
+146 
-156 YNGRTGYVS
+156 
-165 SDYVQ
+165 
-170 ASGTTTAPTT
+170 
-180 PPAESTAYT
+180 
-189 VTASTLNVRS
+189 
-199 GAGTNYASIGSVTKG
+199 YASIGSVTKG

-240 DYVQASGTTTAPTTP
+240 DYVQASGTGTTP
-255 PAESTAY
+255 PAEST
-262 TVTASTLNVRS
+262 T
-273 GAGTNYASIGSVT
+273 
-286 KGQKLSV
+286 
-293 VSKSGSWYK
+293 
-302 INYNGRTG
+302 
-310 YVSSDYVQ
+310 
-318 ASGTTTAPTTP
+318 
-329 PAESTA
+329 

-471 TIGTAFGRYANPGTK
+471 TIGTAFGRYENPGTK

-536 NYNESRTPGKGSA
+536 NYNESRTPGNGSA

-588 LVSELD
+588 PVSELD

>member
-1 MKKLMVGI
+1 MEGKQLKKLMVGM

-30 EKAYAAT
+30 EKAYAAAT

-55 TYGIIGSVVKDQ
+55 NYGIIGSVVKDQ
-67 TLSVVSKSG
+67 MLSVVSKSG

-89 VSSDYVQASGTTTA
+89 VSSDYVQASGTTT
-103 PTTPPAESAA
+103 
-113 YTVTA
+113 
-118 STLNVR
+118 
-124 SGAGTNYA
+124 
-132 SIGSV
+132 
-137 IKGQKLSVV
+137 
-146 SKSGSWYKIN
+146 
-156 YNGRTGYVS
+156 
-165 SDYVQ
+165 
-170 ASGTTTAPTT
+170 
-180 PPAESTAYT
+180 PPAESTT
-189 VTASTLNVRS
+189 
-199 GAGTNYASIGSVTKG
+199 
-214 QKLSV
+214 
-219 VSKSGS
+219 
-225 WYKINYNGRTGYVSS
+225 
-240 DYVQASGTTTAPTTP
+240 
-255 PAESTAY
+255 
-262 TVTASTLNVRS
+262 
-273 GAGTNYASIGSVT
+273 
-286 KGQKLSV
+286 
-293 VSKSGSWYK
+293 
-302 INYNGRTG
+302 
-310 YVSSDYVQ
+310 
-318 ASGTTTAPTTP
+318 
-329 PAESTA
+329 

-471 TIGTAFGRYANPGTK
+471 TIGTAFGRYENPGTK

-536 NYNESRTPGKGSA
+536 NYNESRTPGNGSA

-588 LVSELD
+588 PVSELD

>member
-1 MKKLMVGI
+1 MEGKQLKKLMVGM

-55 TYGIIGSVVKDQ
+55 TYGIIGSVVKGQ
-67 TLSVVSKSG
+67 ALSVMSKSG
-76 SWYKINYNGRTGY
+76 SWYKINYNGRMGY
-89 VSSDYVQASGTTTA
+89 VSSDYVQASGTTT
-103 PTTPPAESAA
+103 
-113 YTVTA
+113 
-118 STLNVR
+118 
-124 SGAGTNYA
+124 
-132 SIGSV
+132 
-137 IKGQKLSVV
+137 
-146 SKSGSWYKIN
+146 
-156 YNGRTGYVS
+156 
-165 SDYVQ
+165 
-170 ASGTTTAPTT
+170 
-180 PPAESTAYT
+180 PPAESTTYT
-189 VTASTLNVRS
+189 ATASMLNVRS

-225 WYKINYNGRTGYVSS
+225 WYKINYNGRMGYVSS
-240 DYVQASGTTTAPTTP
+240 DYVQASGTTTL
-255 PAESTAY
+255 PAESTTY
-262 TVTASTLNVRS
+262 TVTASMLNVRS
-273 GAGTNYASIGSVT
+273 GAGTN
-286 KGQKLSV
+286 
-293 VSKSGSWYK
+293 
-302 INYNGRTG
+302 
-310 YVSSDYVQ
+310 
-318 ASGTTTAPTTP
+318 
-329 PAESTA
+329 
-335 YTVTA
+335 
-340 STLNVRSGA
+340 
-349 GTSYASIGS
+349 YASIGS

-588 LVSELD
+588 PVSELD

>member
-1 MKKLMVGI
+1 MEGKQLKKLMVGM

-55 TYGIIGSVVKDQ
+55 TYGIIGSVVKGQ

-89 VSSDYVQASGTTTA
+89 VSSDYVQTSGT
-103 PTTPPAESAA
+103 
-113 YTVTA
+113 
-118 STLNVR
+118 
-124 SGAGTNYA
+124 
-132 SIGSV
+132 
-137 IKGQKLSVV
+137 
-146 SKSGSWYKIN
+146 
-156 YNGRTGYVS
+156 
-165 SDYVQ
+165 
-170 ASGTTTAPTT
+170 TT
-180 PPAESTAYT
+180 PPAESTT
-189 VTASTLNVRS
+189 
-199 GAGTNYASIGSVTKG
+199 
-214 QKLSV
+214 
-219 VSKSGS
+219 
-225 WYKINYNGRTGYVSS
+225 
-240 DYVQASGTTTAPTTP
+240 
-255 PAESTAY
+255 
-262 TVTASTLNVRS
+262 
-273 GAGTNYASIGSVT
+273 
-286 KGQKLSV
+286 
-293 VSKSGSWYK
+293 
-302 INYNGRTG
+302 
-310 YVSSDYVQ
+310 
-318 ASGTTTAPTTP
+318 
-329 PAESTA
+329 

-358 VTKGQKLSVVSKSGS
+358 VTKGQKLSVVSKSGN

-588 LVSELD
+588 PVSELD

>member
-1 MKKLMVGI
+1 MEGKQLKKLMVGM

-55 TYGIIGSVVKDQ
+55 TYGIIGSVVKGQ

-89 VSSDYVQASGTTTA
+89 VSSDYVQASGTA
-103 PTTPPAESAA
+103 
-113 YTVTA
+113 
-118 STLNVR
+118 
-124 SGAGTNYA
+124 
-132 SIGSV
+132 
-137 IKGQKLSVV
+137 
-146 SKSGSWYKIN
+146 
-156 YNGRTGYVS
+156 
-165 SDYVQ
+165 
-170 ASGTTTAPTT
+170 T
-180 PPAESTAYT
+180 PPAESTTYT

-240 DYVQASGTTTAPTTP
+240 DYVQEASGTATP
-255 PAESTAY
+255 PAESTTY

-273 GAGTNYASIGSVT
+273 GAGTN
-286 KGQKLSV
+286 
-293 VSKSGSWYK
+293 
-302 INYNGRTG
+302 
-310 YVSSDYVQ
+310 
-318 ASGTTTAPTTP
+318 
-329 PAESTA
+329 
-335 YTVTA
+335 
-340 STLNVRSGA
+340 
-349 GTSYASIGS
+349 YASIGS

-561 CTATSKEQVVSILK
+561 CTATSKEQVVSIIK

-588 LVSELD
+588 PVSELD

>member
-1 MKKLMVGI
+1 MKKLMVGM

-30 EKAYAAT
+30 GKAYAAT
-37 VTYKVTASKLN
+37 VTYKVAASKLN

-55 TYGIIGSVVKDQ
+55 NYGIIGSVVKDQ

-76 SWYKINYNGRTGY
+76 SWYKINYSGRTGY
-89 VSSDYVQASGTTTA
+89 VSSDYVQASGTTT
-103 PTTPPAESAA
+103 
-113 YTVTA
+113 
-118 STLNVR
+118 
-124 SGAGTNYA
+124 
-132 SIGSV
+132 
-137 IKGQKLSVV
+137 
-146 SKSGSWYKIN
+146 
-156 YNGRTGYVS
+156 
-165 SDYVQ
+165 
-170 ASGTTTAPTT
+170 
-180 PPAESTAYT
+180 PPAESTTYT

-214 QKLSV
+214 QKLAV

-225 WYKINYNGRTGYVSS
+225 WYKINYSGRTGYVSS
-240 DYVQASGTTTAPTTP
+240 DYVQASGTTAP
-255 PAESTAY
+255 PAEST
-262 TVTASTLNVRS
+262 T
-273 GAGTNYASIGSVT
+273 
-286 KGQKLSV
+286 
-293 VSKSGSWYK
+293 
-302 INYNGRTG
+302 
-310 YVSSDYVQ
+310 
-318 ASGTTTAPTTP
+318 
-329 PAESTA
+329 

-389 YVQASATASPKLVV
+389 YVQVSATASPKLVV

-431 TFEKVDG
+431 TFEKADG

-519 TSAENMDIPAYD
+519 TGAENMDIPAYD

-588 LVSELD
+588 PVSELD